1 MKYINKFIAVW
12 LVTSLPLFSSV
23 IHADDLEIYLGTA
36 GSEVTYNPNVLFI
49 MDTSGSMT
57 GKDGGTE
64 SRMLR
69 VQNALKAT
77 LNSVTN
83 INAGLMRFS
92 DFGGPV
98 LYPVRPIDDAVSP
111 EIITSIA
118 QATDDAYEIAS
129 SVNSSS
135 TTLKLSEST
144 NAVTLGLRYQDLN
157 IPRGAEITNAYIR
170 FSSNAFNSGAT
181 NFTFSGELVGDSITF
196 SDTNNNI
203 SARTKTTNSVAWNTN
218 NDWPVSGETLVS
230 PDLKSVVQ
238 EIVNQSDWC
247 GGNALNII
255 VDGVGISAS
264 SGRVSPAFED
274 GEGLT
279 PQLVVIYDDT
289 TATGCV
295 KDKLSYQVNAQ
306 KNNAEEPNNGY
317 QSTGSELT
325 FRDDANKYIG
335 VRFRNIALPQGAS
348 ILNAYL
354 EFTAYQNS
362 SDSYASFNIAGVNQD
377 DPSSF
382 SSYPRYLLKEKP
394 KTTSVPWTGIP
405 RWYKNFTYQSPSV
418 KTIVEQIVGRGG
430 WEVGNDMMFVFST
443 FVGIRGAYT
452 YNGKPSSTVSL
463 VVEYEGNATP
473 GSTSTVREHL
483 VSQVDSLSASGYTP
497 IVDTLY
503 EAASYYG
510 GLPVDYG
517 KNRGQ
522 SSVSSTVRRNTR
534 VSHRLSH
541 DGLDSVLPAGCTVDN
556 LSSSNCVNE
565 YIPDGAKYISPVT
578 DNVCQTNNHIVLLS
592 DGEANNNHSV
602 TEIQT
607 LLGTS
612 CTGSGGEKC
621 GVDLVKNIGD
631 GDDSV
636 IDTRVFTHTIGFAAG
651 STANAFLNDLAVNGN
666 GDFYTAENTEDLVGV
681 FQSIL
686 KTVKDVNATFVSPGV
701 AVNQLNRL
709 THNDELY
716 FALFKPA
723 EGAVWPGN
731 VKRYRLDGSDILDKN
746 GLNAVDS
753 VTGFFNDS
761 AHSFW
766 SLLADGNDVREGGT
780 AGKMGLPR
788 EAYVFNGAGTIIKT
802 ENLLHEDNDALTIAD
817 LAVGA
822 LADPVTTRDTVLKW
836 ARGVDVKDDDAD
848 GSTTDARQAMG
859 DPIHSQPV
867 IVNYSLTDSA
877 VFVATNHGFLHSFDP
892 ATGEENF
899 AIMPKDLIGNLHDLY
914 IDSSTFSHIY
924 GLDGDM
930 VLRTVGDNIYLYV
943 GMRRG
948 GNNYYAFDITSKT
961 NPRLM
966 FKIDGG
972 TGDFANLGQTW
983 SKPTVTKIKV
993 GTSTKNV
1000 LIFGGG
1006 YDENQDSKLLR
1017 GTDPASTDAVGN
1029 SVFIV
1034 DADTGELIWSAS
1046 KTGAD
1051 LNLPDMKYSI
1061 PARISVIDRDNDGLA
1076 DHMYVADMGGQ
1087 LFRLDIH
1094 NEKSGADLVTGGLLA
1109 NFGGDTAQ
1117 DHRRFYYGPDIS
1129 EISLGADHY
1138 YAVVLGSG
1146 FRAHPLNTTIN
1157 DHFYMI
1163 KDEGVFTLDD
1173 DGNFALPST
1182 PLGLTDLYDA
1192 TDHLLTSANNELAI
1206 EEFSESQGWYIRL
1219 TAGGEK
1225 VLASP
1230 LILDYQVIF
1239 TTYLPATAS
1248 ESECAPPTGNS
1259 RAYLVE
1265 LVNGN
1270 SVVDL
1275 NQDGT
1280 QLHEDRYAQLK
1291 QTGIA
1296 PDTKI
1301 LIEDIIKPIICLGT
1315 ECASTVFEVDE
1326 DGNKVGCGSDFE
1338 CLAENIH
1345 SYFER
1350 VQKSSWKTETERPQ
1364 Q

>member
-1 MKYINKFIAVW
+1 MKYLNKFIAVS
-12 LVTSLPLFSSV
+12 LVTSLTLFSSL
-23 IHADDLEIYLGTA
+23 IYADDLEIYLGTA

-57 GKDGGTE
+57 GKDGGSE

-69 VQNALKAT
+69 VQNALKET

-129 SVNSSS
+129 SVNSTS
-135 TTLKLSEST
+135 TSLRLSQST
-144 NAVTLGLRYQDLN
+144 NLVTLGLRYQDLN
-157 IPRGAEITNAYIR
+157 IPRGAVITNAFIR

-181 NFTFSGELVGDSITF
+181 NLTFSGELIGDSTTF
-196 SDTNNNI
+196 SDTSNNI
-203 SARTKTTNSVAWNTN
+203 SARTKTTNSVLWDSD
-218 NDWPVSGETLVS
+218 NDWPVSGETIVS
-230 PDLKSVVQ
+230 PDLSSVVQ
-238 EIVNQSDWC
+238 EIVDQATWC
-247 GGNALNII
+247 GGNSLNII
-255 VDGVGISAS
+255 VGGQGISTS
-264 SGRVSPAFED
+264 SDRRSPAFED

-279 PQLVVIYDDT
+279 PQLVVVYDDT

-295 KDKLSYQVNAQ
+295 KGRLSYQVDSQ
-306 KNNAEEPNNGY
+306 QNNAEERSDGY
-317 QSTGSELT
+317 QSTGTELT
-325 FRDDANKYIG
+325 FRDSSNKYIG
-335 VRFRNIALPQGAS
+335 VRFRNVALPQNAT
-348 ILNAYL
+348 ITNAYL

-362 SDSYASFNIAGVNQD
+362 SSSSASFNIAGISED

-382 SSYPRYLLKEKP
+382 NSYPRYLLKNKS
-394 KTTSVPWTGIP
+394 KTAEVPWTGIP
-405 RWYKNFTYQSPSV
+405 RWYKNYTYQSPSV
-418 KTIVEQIVGRGG
+418 ATIVEQIVSRGG
-430 WEVGNDMMFVFST
+430 WDTGNDMMFVFSN

-463 VVEYEGNATP
+463 VIEYEGNATP

-483 VSQVDSLSASGYTP
+483 VSQVDALSASGYTP

-517 KNRGQ
+517 KVRGQ

-534 VSHRLSH
+534 VSHRLSYV
-541 DGLDSVLPAGCTVDN
+541 GADSVLPSGCTVDN
-556 LSSSNCVNE
+556 LSSSDCRNE
-565 YIPDGAKYISPVT
+565 YIPDGATYISPVT
-578 DNVCQTNNHIVLLS
+578 DKVCQTNNHIVLLS
-592 DGEANNNHSV
+592 DGSANNNHSV
-602 TEIQT
+602 TEIET
-607 LLGTS
+607 LLGKS

-631 GDDSV
+631 GDDSE

-651 STANAFLNDLAVNGN
+651 SSANAFLNDLAVNGN

-723 EGAVWPGN
+723 EGTIWPGN

-788 EAYVFNGAGTIIKT
+788 EAYTFDGPGTIINT
-802 ENLLHEDNDALTIAD
+802 GNLLHEDNTSLTVAD

-822 LADPVTTRDTVLKW
+822 LADPDTTRETVLKW
-836 ARGVDVKDDDAD
+836 ARGVDVKDDDGD

-899 AIMPKDLIGNLHDLY
+899 AVMPKDLMDNLYDLY
-914 IDSSTFSHIY
+914 LDSSTFSHIY

-930 VLRTVGDNIYLYV
+930 VLRTVGTNIYLYV

-993 GTSTKNV
+993 GAATRNV

-1006 YDENQDSKLLR
+1006 YDEDQDNKLLR
-1017 GTDPASTDAVGN
+1017 SADSVGN

-1034 DADTGELIWSAS
+1034 DADSGELIWSAS
-1046 KTGAD
+1046 NTAAD
-1051 LNLPDMKYSI
+1051 LNLPQMQYSI
-1061 PARISVIDRDNDGLA
+1061 PARISVIDRENDGFA
-1076 DHMYVADMGGQ
+1076 DHMYVADTGGQ

-1094 NEKSGADLVTGGLLA
+1094 NGESVVDLVSGGLLA
-1109 NFGGDTAQ
+1109 EFGGDLEA
-1117 DHRRFYYGPDIS
+1117 DNRRFYYGPDVS

-1138 YAVVLGSG
+1138 YAVVMGSG
-1146 FRAHPLNTTIN
+1146 FRAHPLNATIN
-1157 DHFYMI
+1157 DQFYMI
-1163 KDEGVFTLDD
+1163 KDSGVFTIDV
-1173 DGNFALPST
+1173 DGNFGLPST
-1182 PLGLTDLYDA
+1182 ALGLSDLYNA
-1192 TDHLLTSANNELAI
+1192 TDHLLTSSDTVAKELAV
-1206 EEFSESQGWYIRL
+1206 EQFADSQGWYISL
-1219 TAGGEK
+1219 NTGGEK

-1248 ESECAPPTGNS
+1248 SSECAPPTGNS

-1265 LVNGN
+1265 LINGN
-1270 SVVDL
+1270 SVTDL

-1315 ECASTVFEVDE
+1315 ECASTVFEVDD

-1350 VQKSSWKTETERPQ
+1350 VQKSSWKTETERP
-1364 Q
+1364 

>member
-1 MKYINKFIAVW
+1 MKYINKIVAIW
-12 LVTSLPLFSSV
+12 LAASLTLFSSV
-23 IHADDLEIYLGTA
+23 IKADDLEIYLGTA
-36 GSEVTYNPNVLFI
+36 SNAVTYNPNVLFI

-57 GKDGGTE
+57 GRDGGSE

-69 VQNALKAT
+69 VQNALKET

-98 LYPVRPIDDAVSP
+98 LYPIRPIDDPVSP

-118 QATDDAYEIAS
+118 QATDDAYEIGSTVNTS
-129 SVNSSS
+129 SN
-135 TTLKLSEST
+135 TLKLSQST
-144 NAVTLGLRYQDLN
+144 NAVTLGLRYQSLN
-157 IPRGAEITNAYIR
+157 IPRGAVITNAYIR
-170 FSSNAFNSGAT
+170 FSSNGFNSGAT
-181 NFTFSGELVGDSITF
+181 NLTFNGELIGNSLTFSN
-196 SDTNNNI
+196 TNNNI
-203 SARTKTTNSVAWNTN
+203 SDRTKTSNSVLWDTD
-218 NDWPVSGETLVS
+218 NDWPISNDTIVS
-230 PDLKSVVQ
+230 PDLSSIVQ
-238 EIVNQSDWC
+238 EIVDQSDWC

-255 VDGVGISAS
+255 IDGEGLSTS
-264 SGRVSPAFED
+264 SSRVSPAFED

-279 PQLVVIYDDT
+279 PQLVVVYDDT

-295 KDKLSYQVNAQ
+295 QGKLSYQVDAQ
-306 KNNAEEPNNGY
+306 KNNAEERNDGY
-317 QSTGSELT
+317 QSTGTELT
-325 FRDDANKYIG
+325 FNSNSNRYIG
-335 VRFRNIALPQGAS
+335 LRFRNIGLPQGAT
-348 ILNAYL
+348 ITNAYL

-362 SDSYASFNIAGVNQD
+362 SSSSASFNIAGVNED

-382 SSYPRYLLKEKP
+382 NSYPRYLLRNKP
-394 KTTSVPWTGIP
+394 KTASVAWTGIP
-405 RWYKNFTYQSPSV
+405 RWYRNYTYQSPPVTS
-418 KTIVEQIVGRGG
+418 IVEQIVSRGS
-430 WEVGNDMMFVFST
+430 WEFGNDMMFVLSN

-463 VVEYEGNATP
+463 VVEYQGNAIP
-473 GSTSTVREHL
+473 GATSTVREHL
-483 VSQVDSLSASGYTP
+483 VSQVDSLNASGYTP

-517 KNRGQ
+517 KTRGQ
-522 SSVSSTVRRNTR
+522 STVSNTVRQNTR
-534 VSHRLSH
+534 VSHRLSYV
-541 DGLDSVLPAGCTVDN
+541 GADSVLPSGCTVDN
-556 LSSSNCVNE
+556 LSSSNCRGE
-565 YIPDGAKYISPVT
+565 YIPDAATYISPVT

-602 TEIQT
+602 TEIQS
-607 LLGTS
+607 LLGKS
-612 CTGSGGEKC
+612 CNGSGGEKC
-621 GVDLVKNIGD
+621 GVDLVQNIGD
-631 GDDSV
+631 GDESK
-636 IDTRVFTHTIGFAAG
+636 INTRVFTHTIGFAAN
-651 STANAFLNDLAVNGN
+651 SNANAFLNDLAVNGN
-666 GDFYTAENTEDLVGV
+666 GDFYTASNTEDLVGV
-681 FQSIL
+681 FQAIL

-723 EGAVWPGN
+723 EGAIWPGN

-753 VTGFFNDS
+753 VTGFFNDT

-788 EAYVFNGAGTIIKT
+788 DAYTFNGPGTIINT
-802 ENLLHEDNDALTIAD
+802 GNLLHEDNSSLTIAD

-822 LADPVTTRDTVLKW
+822 LADPAATRETVLKW
-836 ARGVDVKDDDAD
+836 ARGVDVKDDDGD

-899 AIMPKDLIGNLHDLY
+899 AVIPKDLLDNLYDLY
-914 IDSSTFSHIY
+914 QDSSSFSHIY

-930 VLRTVGDNIYLYV
+930 VLRTVGTNIYLYV

-966 FKIDGG
+966 FKIEGG

-993 GTSTKNV
+993 GGTTKNV

-1006 YDENQDSKLLR
+1006 YDEDQDNKLLR
-1017 GTDPASTDAVGN
+1017 SADSVGN

-1034 DADTGELIWSAS
+1034 DADSGDLLWSAS
-1046 KTGAD
+1046 KADAD
-1051 LNLPDMKYSI
+1051 LNLSAMEYSI

-1076 DHMYVADMGGQ
+1076 DHMYVADTGGQ

-1094 NEKSGADLVTGGLLA
+1094 NEDAAVNLVTGGLLA
-1109 NFGGDTAQ
+1109 DFGGDLETNN
-1117 DHRRFYYGPDIS
+1117 RRFYYGPDVS

-1146 FRAHPLNTTIN
+1146 FRAHPLNATIN
-1157 DHFYMI
+1157 DQFYMI
-1163 KDEGVFTLDD
+1163 KDEGVFTFDE
-1173 DGNFALPST
+1173 DGNFALPT
-1182 PLGLTDLYDA
+1182 TALGLSDLYDA
-1192 TDHLLTSANNELAI
+1192 TDHLLTSSDTVANELAV
-1206 EEFSESQGWYIRL
+1206 EEFADSQGWYISL
-1219 TAGGEK
+1219 NSGGEK

-1265 LVNGN
+1265 LINGN
-1270 SVVDL
+1270 SVIDL

-1315 ECASTVFEVDE
+1315 ECASTVIDVDE
-1326 DGNKVGCGSDFE
+1326 DGNKVDCGSDFE

-1350 VQKSSWKTETERPQ
+1350 VQKSSWKTETERP
-1364 Q
+1364 